1 MAYDVPEF
9 VTKDSRL
16 LPLREI
22 FIDEDCT
29 SAQDSLPKAVDGG
42 RQYSENHDAVQ
53 FFCNPIRVG
62 CVVTFNKISYT

>member
-29 SAQDSLPKAVDGG
+29 SAQDALPIAVDCRGKIG
-42 RQYSENHDAVQ
+42 VYNDAVQ
-53 FFCNPIRVG
+53 FFCDPKRICGIMPV
-62 CVVTFNKISYT
+62 Y